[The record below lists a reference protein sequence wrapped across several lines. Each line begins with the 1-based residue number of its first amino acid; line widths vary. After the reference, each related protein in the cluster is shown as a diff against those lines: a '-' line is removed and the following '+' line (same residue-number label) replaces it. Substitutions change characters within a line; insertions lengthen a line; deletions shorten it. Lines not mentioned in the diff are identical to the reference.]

1 MVAANLGIAFIASSL
16 QNLTIKG
23 VVYRKLVEDFPKLEI
38 ALAWRKEDY
47 SSVVLKFIA
56 SVKAFLGSNR

>member
-1 MVAANLGIAFIASSL
+1 MALVIPTYHLKLEANLGIAFIASSL

-38 ALAWRKEDY
+38 ALALY
-47 SSVVLKFIA
+47 
-56 SVKAFLGSNR
+56 